1 MKRFID
7 ITKTNREFIM
17 TAFKVDER
25 TVRYALSY
33 TFNSDLCKRIRKLAI
48 ERGGVKMVT
57 VEEAECIHDADGVM
71 TQLLPNGA
79 IIKGDKNSGVLTVY
93 FKGVPMIVVDNP
105 RLSEIPAIQ
114 KSALVLK

>member
-1 MKRFID
+1 MKKYIAV
-7 ITKTNREFIM
+7 
-17 TAFKVDER
+17 TAEVRAQLVKVFD
-25 TVRYALSY
+25 VDVKSVYNALSY
-33 TFNSDLCKRIRKLAI
+33 SSNSDISKRIRKFAQQK
-48 ERGGVKMVT
+48 GGVKMVA

-79 IIKGDKNSGVLTVY
+79 IIEADKNSGVLTVY